1 MDGGRL
7 ESKTLIKGARP
18 LVLCVDKNRSDTG
31 NVSRPK
37 RTEACILQ
45 HTPADFLAL
54 MADVHGQPR
63 QDHHRNGMARQT
75 LSDPLRCADII
86 RCAYGQA
93 VITDNLASLANDK
106 CFCRIRLLILQ
117 CISPQPL
124 IEHDITAIETVAG
137 VAPGGREEQ
146 ASNKNN
152 SIILPDRR
160 FFKQRPQTRFYLR
173 WSFNNALK

>member
-1 MDGGRL
+1 MQRMDGGRL

-45 HTPADFLAL
+45 QTPADLLAL

-106 CFCRIRLLILQ
+106 CFCRICLLILPR
-117 CISPQPL
+117 ISPQPL

-137 VAPGGREEQ
+137 VAPGE
-146 ASNKNN
+146 KNRHR
-152 SIILPDRR
+152 IRD
-160 FFKQRPQTRFYLR
+160 
-173 WSFNNALK
+173 